1 MWDKAY
7 DQENTRYVTM
17 CYSDAAVPMH
27 SLWCGIQQNHESV
40 TVKKGVS
47 NLSDTHTKLCNKDL
61 LVQFFFKIDYS
72 GLPAHLI

>member
-40 TVKKGVS
+40 TVKKA
-47 NLSDTHTKLCNKDL
+47 
-61 LVQFFFKIDYS
+61 F
-72 GLPAHLI
+72 LI